1 MIKIDISNA
10 FNTTCRALTLDVLSG
25 RASRHYA
32 CGLKEGQA
40 TPTCG
45 TLSNLFGYFKAMR
58 TCHAKL
64 RYLYWDGQ
72 VHLGEGQNRRT
83 AGGPLRDVTIS
94 FNYSPFMGTCS
105 RKVSGGPGGCF
116 ADDGC
121 IKGKLSV
128 ALQVLAELKRVLK
141 EDAGLKL
148 NVSKTSILPK
158 GTTQQAVFDVA
169 HSFIAASPAL
179 TQLSGDVSLASLS
192 TGALKRAL
200 TEP

>member
-116 ADDGC
+116 A
-121 IKGKLSV
+121 
-128 ALQVLAELKRVLK
+128 
-141 EDAGLKL
+141 
-148 NVSKTSILPK
+148 TSILPK